1 MGTINLEIRG
11 EVKGLLQNSDVIK
24 DTVRIDDGLSRWYSG
39 KESACQCRRCKGCG
53 FDPRVRKIPW
63 SRKWQP
69 APVSL
74 PGRSHGQMSLTGYSP
89 WGSHGLDV
97 TE

>member
-53 FDPRVRKIPW
+53 FDP
-63 SRKWQP
+63 
-69 APVSL
+69 
-74 PGRSHGQMSLTGYSP
+74 
-89 WGSHGLDV
+89 
-97 TE
+97 